1 MKKKSCTSSSGEKI
15 SEVDKILR
23 IMKLTCLLFFC
34 IVFTLFAE
42 NTHSQ
47 NTKVT
52 INKENTT
59 LQDVLDE
66 IEQQTAYLF
75 LYNKKNVD
83 VNRST
88 SIHASNQP
96 VSKVLDSV
104 LKGTNVNYEMVGNHI
119 LLSDQK
125 HKTNE
130 IALQQQPRKTITG
143 TIVDERREPIIG
155 ANIIERGTTNG
166 VTSDIDGNFALSV
179 SDNAT
184 LQISYIGYLSQNIS
198 IGNKDHISIVLKEDN
213 QSLDEVIVVGYGT
226 TSARKTVSAVSTLKT
241 EKTSDLP
248 YTTTG
253 ASLQGRIA
261 GVIVQQE
268 GGEPGGNAP
277 KISIRGGGTPLYVID
292 GVIRDANDFNIL
304 TSSDIESISILKDAS
319 ATAVYGAQAGNG
331 IVLVTTK
338 QGVAGKLTIDYTAGF
353 DFSKPTTIADRAGA
367 LDYVLAANA
376 AARYDGQGEYSL
388 YSKDHVDAIRN
399 NTSSVYGNND
409 WYKEATRNFAPMQ
422 RHVLTISGENKG
434 IRHFTSLGLL
444 DQKSIYKEDH
454 NNRYQRYN
462 VRSNVSTTFEEY
474 GLDVGLNI
482 DGTYE
487 KKTPNP
493 YGQSDIWRNLLGYNK
508 AIDRIYNDDGTYS
521 PMDVHPIVYLD
532 ERSGYINQYENTAS
546 IQGYVNWDLPWV
558 EGLSA
563 KLTANSRYYSYDQK
577 NFKSRAP
584 QYSNG
589 EISGGDRPKELYMK
603 RDWNRGNT
611 VDFGVNYI
619 KEINK
624 HFIELQGV
632 YSYYDMYQEWFDA
645 KRTGFISNDFDQLSA
660 GDASTKENN
669 GGASNRTRIGYVGR
683 LRYAYNNK
691 YFLEGNFRYDG
702 SDNFAKD
709 KRWGFFPSGAVAWV
723 VSEEEFMK
731 PLLDTGIVNFVKI
744 RSSYGQVGLEDGVD
758 RLGYIPVY
766 DYSAQATVIDG
777 KYVGGFSEG
786 KLVSPLDLSWFTKD
800 IFDIGVDFSF
810 LKNTLSVTLDYY
822 YYKTKGYLVS
832 PTNRYTTTLGKDLPQ
847 IKSNSVH
854 RRAGYEAALRYKN
867 SYQDFKYEIGLQFT
881 GYNELWEQKDDES
894 LTNLMDPRKRQ
905 THRKNVYEDYA
916 YYIDK
921 GVYRDYLFY
930 VNNGIYQDMAD
941 ILDSPRR
948 LSSSETKR
956 GDLGYKDI
964 NGDGKIDSDDQIKL
978 GKPFFPSFDYGID
991 FSLEYK
997 GFFMNGLFQ
1006 GTGDR
1011 YMELNLL
1018 YKGGNIV
1025 NSNYAFQLDSWS
1037 PDNLS
1042 AKFPRASAQQSP
1054 NSGNNT
1060 LVSDFWVINAKFFR
1074 LKSLQVGYDFKQI
1087 LLKNTPRISK
1097 LKLSLMGTNLFT
1109 ISDAMDY
1116 FDPESYNFGEAY
1128 PVQKTYSVVL
1138 NIGI

>member
-1 MKKKSCTSSSGEKI
+1 MKKISLQTFLVPINKIILLTLFICTSITVNAQNQKINLPKESLTILEVFQEIEKQTDLSVDYNHSRLNSSRKVNFPSSGLSLTELMNQLLEGTEFTYIIERGHIIIKPNVSTTTI
-15 SEVDKILR
+15 SPEDRRTV
-23 IMKLTCLLFFC
+23 
-34 IVFTLFAE
+34 
-42 NTHSQ
+42 SG
-47 NTKVT
+47 
-52 INKENTT
+52 
-59 LQDVLDE
+59 
-66 IEQQTAYLF
+66 
-75 LYNKKNVD
+75 
-83 VNRST
+83 
-88 SIHASNQP
+88 SI
-96 VSKVLDSV
+96 K
-104 LKGTNVNYEMVGNHI
+104 
-119 LLSDQK
+119 
-125 HKTNE
+125 
-130 IALQQQPRKTITG
+130 
-143 TIVDERREPIIG
+143 DERGVPIIG
-155 ANIIERGTTNG
+155 ANIVERGTLNG
-166 VTSDIDGNFALSV
+166 VTSDIDGNFTLSV
-179 SDNAT
+179 SENAV
-184 LQISYIGYLSQNIS
+184 LQISYIGYISENIP
-198 IGNKDHISIVLKEDN
+198 INNKDYISAVLKEDN

-226 TSARKTVSAVSTLKT
+226 TSARKTVSAISTLKT
-241 EKTSDLP
+241 EKTSELP
-248 YTTTG
+248 YTSTS
-253 ASLQGRIA
+253 ASLQGRVA
-261 GVIVQQE
+261 GVIVQIE

-292 GVIRDANDFNIL
+292 GVIRDANDFNTL

-338 QGVAGKLTIDYTAGF
+338 QGMDGKLTIDYTGGM

-376 AARYDGQGEYSL
+376 AARYDGQGEYAL
-388 YSKDHVDAIRN
+388 YSKDHVDAIGN

-409 WYKEATRNFAPMQ
+409 WYDEATRNFAPMH
-422 RHVLTISGENKG
+422 RHVLTFSGKNKG
-434 IRHFTSLGLL
+434 IRHFTSFGLL
-444 DQKSIYKEDH
+444 DQKSIYKESH
-454 NNRYQRYN
+454 NNHYQRYN
-462 VRSNVSTTFEEY
+462 VRSNVSTTFDEY
-474 GLDVGLNI
+474 GLEVGLNL

-532 ERSGYINQYENTAS
+532 KRSGYINQYENTAS
-546 IQGYVNWDLPWV
+546 VQGYINWDVPWV

-589 EISGGDRPKELYMK
+589 EISGGDRPKELYMR

-632 YSYYDMYQEWFDA
+632 YSYYDRYQEWFDA

-660 GDASTKENN
+660 GDASTKENE

-683 LRYAYNNK
+683 IRYAYDNK
-691 YFLEGNFRYDG
+691 YFVEGNFRYDG
-702 SDNFAKD
+702 SDNFAKK

-723 VSEEEFMK
+723 ISEEEFMK
-731 PLLDTGIVNFVKI
+731 PLLDSGILSFVKI

-766 DYSAQATVIDG
+766 SYTSQATVIDG
-777 KYVGGFSEG
+777 KFVGGFSEG
-786 KLVSPLDLSWFTKD
+786 NLVSPNDLSWFTKD
-800 IFDIGVDFSF
+800 IFDIGADFSF
-810 LKNTLSVTLDYY
+810 LRNSLSLTLDYY

-832 PTNRYTTTLGKDLPQ
+832 PTNRYTTTLGKNLPQ

-854 RRAGYEAALRYKN
+854 RRAGYEAAIRYKN
-867 SYQDFKYEIGLQFT
+867 KYQDLKYEIGIQFT

-894 LTNLMDPRKRQ
+894 LTDLMDPRKRL
-905 THRKNVYEDYA
+905 THRKNVY
-916 YYIDK
+916 
-921 GVYRDYLFY
+921 GTSFY
-930 VNNGIYQDMAD
+930 ENTGIYQDMES
-941 ILDSPRR
+941 IFNSPRR

-964 NGDGKIDSDDQIKL
+964 NGDGKIDADDQIKL
-978 GKPFFPSFDYGID
+978 GKPFFPSFDFGID

-1011 YMELNLL
+1011 YTELNLL

-1025 NSNYAFQLDSWS
+1025 NSNFAYQLNSWS
-1037 PDNLS
+1037 PDNTT

-1060 LVSDFWVINAKFFR
+1060 INSDFWLINAKYFR
-1074 LKSLQVGYDFKQI
+1074 LKSLQIGYDFKQI
-1087 LLKNTPRISK
+1087 LLKNNGKISR

-1116 FDPESYNFGEAY
+1116 FDPESYNYGEAY